1 MNLLFKPSIHFHL
14 CPAVITFVKNEICKR
29 MKLLVIEGID
39 GAGKSTQIKLLRDFF
54 SAKGYSCEYM
64 HFPRT
69 ETPYFGELI
78 ARFLRGEFGSLNEV
92 DPYLVA
98 MLYAGDRKDA
108 SETISKWLSERKI
121 VLLDRYTYS
130 NIAYQCAKLE
140 ESQSQDKLMQWIM
153 SLEFQH
159 FGIPKPDL
167 NIFLDVPSAFTE
179 KNLSKAR
186 TGSDRNYLNGNRDIH
201 EESMVFQKRV
211 RDIYLRVSE
220 TDQRLAV
227 IDCSRSNGEMLAPP
241 EIFSLIIKILNE
253 RNLL

>member
-1 MNLLFKPSIHFHL
+1 
-14 CPAVITFVKNEICKR
+14 
-29 MKLLVIEGID
+29 MKLFVIEGVD

-54 SAKGYSCEYM
+54 SKRGFSCEYM

-78 ARFLRGEFGSLNEV
+78 ARFLRGEFGALNEV

-108 SETISKWLSERKI
+108 SKLISNWLTEGKI

-140 ESQSQDKLMQWIM
+140 EITAQDKLMNWIL
-153 SLEFQH
+153 SLEFSN

-167 NIFLDVPSAFTE
+167 NIFLDVPFAFAE
-179 KNLSKAR
+179 KNLTKAR
-186 TGSDRNYLNGNRDIH
+186 TGSDRIYLNGNADIH
-201 EESMVFQKRV
+201 EESIVFQKKV
-211 RDIYLRVSE
+211 REIYLRVSK
-220 TDQRLAV
+220 TDDRLVVA
-227 IDCSRSNGEMLAPP
+227 DCSNGAGIILSPS
-241 EIFSLIIKILNE
+241 EIFELILKIFKE
-253 RNLL
+253 RKLI